1 MSTYACLRFSDC
13 IHKIQSCVL
22 LIKSTLVIIR
32 NYTWQLL
39 MDALYF
45 KCLRKDSYDMNKP
58 FLTPALMQECT
69 CYWNPLGSSTT
80 YVDVQKKLNVL
91 KNLWEQNPLMCKWPG
106 QNVYQ
111 FGSQVL
117 IHTHLHILWC
127 EWSPN
132 NIVLLHQFRD

>member
-1 MSTYACLRFSDC
+1 
-13 IHKIQSCVL
+13 
-22 LIKSTLVIIR
+22 
-32 NYTWQLL
+32 

-45 KCLRKDSYDMNKP
+45 KCLRKDSYDMSKP
-58 FLTPALMQECT
+58 FLTPALMQEST

-111 FGSQVL
+111 FVSQVL

-127 EWSPN
+127 ERGPN
-132 NIVLLHQFRD
+132 NIVLHINSVTSQKECYNTTEFLLNKN